1 MINFFTLKTLK
12 FFDSYYQKKIFKFL
26 KKKKITDFN
35 IFFDVGAHKG
45 ESIDLFAKNFNINE
59 IYSFEPSPVNYS
71 YLKKNKE
78 KFQKKFRSLKIIIE
92 NYALGSE
99 KKNLVIKQLKESS
112 SSTIN
117 KINENSNYFKKKSFF
132 LTGLKNKNF
141 FSEIKINQIKLKDY
155 IESNKIQKIDF
166 LKIDTEGYEF
176 YVLKGLENNISK
188 VSLIMFEH
196 HYDDMLVKNY
206 TFTDVHNLL
215 IKNNFMQIY
224 KCKMPFRKT
233 FEYIYVNQ

>member
-132 LTGLKNKNF
+132 LTGLKNENF
-141 FSEIKINQIKLKDY
+141 FSEIKINQIKLTDY